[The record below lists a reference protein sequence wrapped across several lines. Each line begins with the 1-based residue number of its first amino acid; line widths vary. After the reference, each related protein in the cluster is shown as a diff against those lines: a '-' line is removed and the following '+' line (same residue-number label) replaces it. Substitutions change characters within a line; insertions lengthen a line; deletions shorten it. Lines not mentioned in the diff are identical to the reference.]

1 MPEIGEYDFQPPST
15 ESSGSGGDGPHFVR
29 AALII
34 AGIAIL
40 AGIGY
45 FVFALRSAPSKAPAT
60 ATTAS
65 PQAVR
70 PPADDVER
78 INLPALDDSDAL
90 VRQRVGVLSS
100 HPLVSAWLATNGL
113 IRNFVVVIDNIAH
126 GVSPSKHLRV
136 LRPGGEFRIVRRGDR
151 LVIDPRNYDRYSR
164 IVGAAATIDPRLA
177 ARTYETFKPLL
188 QSAYDELGNQEPIDR
203 ALERAIVALLQV
215 PAVDGDVRVVQA
227 GEGIGYEY
235 EDDKLEALTG
245 AQKQLLRMGASN
257 VRAIQQQLR
266 MFGLT
271 LGIPAQRLSRNA
283 VATFLAT

>member
-15 ESSGSGGDGPHFVR
+15 ESSGSGGGGPHIVR

-34 AGIAIL
+34 AGVAIL

-113 IRNFVVVIDNIAH
+113 IRNFVLVIDNIAH

-136 LRPGGEFRIVRRGDR
+136 LRPGGEFRVMMRGDR
-151 LVIDPRNYDRYSR
+151 LVIDPRNYDRYAR

-235 EDDKLEALTG
+235 EDEKLEALTG

-271 LGIPAQRLSRNA
+271 LGIPAQRLSRNT
-283 VATFLAT
+283 VAAFLDT